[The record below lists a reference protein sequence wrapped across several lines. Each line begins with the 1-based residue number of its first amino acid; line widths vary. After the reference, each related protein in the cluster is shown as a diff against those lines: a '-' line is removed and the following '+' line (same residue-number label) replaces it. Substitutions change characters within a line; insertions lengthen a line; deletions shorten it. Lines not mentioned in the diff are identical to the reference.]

1 MRITCTISR
10 QTGFLS
16 VIVLSLLCTSLTSA
30 AASYKVTTLTSDQT
44 GAPFLDSDLQNPWG
58 LTYSPTGPFWV
69 SDNTSGV
76 STIYTGTGA
85 PNALVVTIPP
95 SACCGS
101 TRGSP
106 TGVVFNGSAL
116 DFQGAHFIFATEDG
130 MISAWTGGITAAI
143 AVDNSAFFANY
154 KGMELVNNGSS
165 LLYVADFHNG
175 RIEVFDTNF
184 AEVTFGGGFID
195 PNIPA
200 GYAPFNIAL
209 INGRLF
215 VTYAKQNA
223 TKTDAVFCAGCGFV
237 DSFDLNGTLIKRF
250 ASKGHLNAPWGL
262 AVAPGNFGT
271 FSGDVLIGNLGDG
284 KINAYKSG
292 VFLGQLLNSAS
303 TPIVIKKLWGLKFGN
318 DGNAGLKKELFF
330 TAGPGTYLHGRFG
343 KITFQ

>member
-1 MRITCTISR
+1 MRITCKISR
-10 QTGFLS
+10 QAWFLA
-16 VIVLSLLCTSLTSA
+16 VVVLSLLCTSLTSA
-30 AASYKVTTLTSDQT
+30 AASYKVTILTSDQT
-44 GAPFLDSDLQNPWG
+44 GAPFLDANLQNPWG

-69 SDNTSGV
+69 SDNNSGV
-76 STIYTGTGA
+76 STIYMGTGA
-85 PNALVVTIPP
+85 PNALVVTIP
-95 SACCGS
+95 SVCCGN
-101 TRGSP
+101 TGSP
-106 TGVVFNGSAL
+106 TGVVFNGSAIA
-116 DFQGAHFIFATEDG
+116 FKGAHFIFATEDG
-130 MISAWTGGITAAI
+130 TISAWTGGTTAAI
-143 AVDNSAFFANY
+143 AVDNSAFPKNY
-154 KGMELVNNGSS
+154 KGMELANN

-175 RIEVFDTNF
+175 AIDVFDTNF
-184 AEVTFGGGFID
+184 AQVTVGGGFID

-209 INGRLF
+209 INGHLF
-215 VTYAKQNA
+215 VTYAKQDA

-237 DSFDLNGTLIKRF
+237 DSFDLNGTLIRRF

-262 AVAPGNFGT
+262 AVAAQNFGT

-318 DGNAGLKKELFF
+318 GGNAGLKKELFF